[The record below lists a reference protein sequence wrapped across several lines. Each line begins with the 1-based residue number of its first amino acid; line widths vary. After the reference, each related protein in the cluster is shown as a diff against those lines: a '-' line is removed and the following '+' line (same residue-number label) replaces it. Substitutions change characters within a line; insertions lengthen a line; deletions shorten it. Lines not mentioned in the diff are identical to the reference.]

1 MALLR
6 TPKILTGGIEYL
18 TQNKLQGT
26 KEAQKLETQ
35 QKLHKQWNA

>member
-26 KEAQKLETQ
+26 NEA
-35 QKLHKQWNA
+35 